1 MSVKQGLNDVLMCS
15 LNALLSG
22 IDSKA
27 DVINS
32 ITEYVCNVKK
42 GRKPTRKQK
51 EILQSKRL
59 NPNNW
64 LVIRESMTEIIILSK
79 TVGNV
84 KLVKKAV

>member
-1 MSVKQGLNDVLMCS
+1 
-15 LNALLSG
+15 
-22 IDSKA
+22 
-27 DVINS
+27 
-32 ITEYVCNVKK
+32 VKK

-64 LVIRESMTEIIILSK
+64 LVIRENMTEIIILSK

-84 KLVKKAV
+84 KMVKKAV